1 MARLWLVRAGKNGER
16 ETAAISQSVLAPG
29 FIEVAD
35 LTPAKDRDAVLVKI
49 TEALPSEGLN
59 TRKNFAAQLNQFR
72 NTIAIGDLVVMPRK
86 LTPGVAIG
94 RVTGPYAYSDDPAL
108 RHVRSIEWKRVDLP
122 RTAIKQDLR
131 FSLGA
136 FMTICEIS
144 RNEALKRIQAVIETG
159 KDPGPSLAIPKPSK
173 PSPVATDEVEDA
185 EDAPTD
191 IEDLAN
197 QQLIALIKS
206 EFAGHALAQ
215 LVGEI
220 LEADGY
226 SVRVSPPG
234 PDNSRDIL
242 AADGALGFGERRICV
257 QVKSGDKPADNAVVL
272 SLQGAMTN
280 AKAATGLLVS
290 LSGVTPP
297 AQKILDDN
305 FFTLRLWQMPD
316 LLNALFRT
324 YHRLP
329 DETRARLPLK
339 QIWIP
344 VGRDEGG
351 EA

>member
-1 MARLWLVRAGKNGER
+1 MTRLWLVRAGKNGER
-16 ETAAISQSVLAPG
+16 EAAAISQSVLAPG

-35 LTPAKDRDAVLVKI
+35 LTPAKDRDAIFAKV
-49 TEALPSEGLN
+49 TEALPAEGLN

-72 NTIAIGDLVVMPRK
+72 NTIAVGDLVVMPRK
-86 LTPGVAIG
+86 LTPSVAVG
-94 RVTGPYAYSDDPAL
+94 RVTDAYTYSNDPAL
-108 RHVRSIEWKRVDLP
+108 RHVRTVEWKRIDVP
-122 RTAIKQDLR
+122 RIALKQDLR

-136 FMTICEIS
+136 FMTVSEIS
-144 RNEALKRIQAVIETG
+144 RNEALKRMQAVMDTG
-159 KDPGPSLAIPKPSK
+159 KDPGPSLALPKNGKPS
-173 PSPVATDEVEDA
+173 SSNADDIQDA

-197 QQLIALIKS
+197 QQLIALIKA

-280 AKAATGLLVS
+280 AKAATGLLV
-290 LSGVTPP
+290 LCRV
-297 AQKILDDN
+297 
-305 FFTLRLWQMPD
+305 
-316 LLNALFRT
+316 
-324 YHRLP
+324 
-329 DETRARLPLK
+329 
-339 QIWIP
+339 
-344 VGRDEGG
+344 
-351 EA
+351 